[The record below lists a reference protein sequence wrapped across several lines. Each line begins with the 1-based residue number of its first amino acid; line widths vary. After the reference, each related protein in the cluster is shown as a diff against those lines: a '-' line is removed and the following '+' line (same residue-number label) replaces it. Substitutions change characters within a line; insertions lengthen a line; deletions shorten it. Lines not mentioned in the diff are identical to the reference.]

1 MNLPNFVDHP
11 LVPVVFFIAAAGGIS
26 WLLNF
31 VMIRLGPALG
41 LLDQPG
47 ARRVHT
53 TPIPRA
59 GGIAVWLSF
68 AIVSLLATHFVPSLL
83 TRTGFANL
91 HAFLI
96 ASLLLLVVGI
106 YDDRNGMRA
115 SVKLVAQIAA
125 AVLYHHLSP
134 GHHGA
139 IWGVM
144 IPPWLDLLIF
154 TMWAVLLINAF
165 NLIDGLDGLCG
176 GLSAISLSVL
186 AVLCLVTGS
195 YDSALLVGFMAASI
209 AGFLYFNLNPARIFL
224 GDAGSMM
231 LGLFLAS
238 ASTYAGGR
246 RVILGAILLPI
257 AIAGVPLLDVAL
269 AVWRRSVRKLI
280 AHWSRGDSVGIFAPD
295 KDHLHHRLLETG
307 MTQKKVALSM
317 QALAVVISALCFVPL
332 IAGPKALSVT
342 VVGFVLLTLFG
353 LRHIA
358 HVELIQTGTLVHLAV
373 KRRPAKEGA
382 RRLYFIYDIVTL
394 AVAASLALA
403 IESNLGA
410 RGMGS
415 EWNWRFVMTFVS
427 VGFVALNLLYIYKR
441 VWLRASFAEYLKVG
455 LGIGMAGLVSCLLFQ
470 VGTGE
475 LAWSVARTGVL
486 SLAFAIP
493 LILLPRALPDIF
505 RELSLDSA
513 HKGLTKNPRQPNR
526 QVLVYGAG
534 DIGCLFIRHLAH
546 GGFPAVTSSFKVAGF
561 LDDNPMLYQRLINGF
576 KVHGGLDHLSRLA
589 KEYPIHG
596 IIITAREIPPERM
609 EKLVRLSQLHGFELY
624 SWGREIG
631 NIHDVNG
638 GGEVEG
644 QMMSQ

>member
-1 MNLPNFVDHP
+1 MNRPFLVDHP
-11 LVPVVFFIAAAGGIS
+11 LVSAVFLFVLAGGLS
-26 WLLNF
+26 WLLNLI
-31 VMIRLGPALG
+31 MIRLGPALG

-47 ARRVHT
+47 VRRVHT

-68 AIVSLLATHFVPSLL
+68 AVVSLIASHFHPTMFSQTGASSL
-83 TRTGFANL
+83 N
-91 HAFLI
+91 AFLI

-106 YDDRNGMRA
+106 YDDRNGMSA
-115 SVKLVAQIAA
+115 SVKLVAQISA
-125 AVLYHHLSP
+125 AVLYHYLNP
-134 GHHGA
+134 GHHGS
-139 IWGVM
+139 IWGMM

-195 YDSALLVGFMAASI
+195 YESAFLVGLMAASI

-257 AIAGVPLLDVAL
+257 AVAGVPLLDVAL

-358 HVELIQTGTLVHLAV
+358 HVELIQTGNLVHLAV
-373 KRRPAKEGA
+373 KRRPAKEGT
-382 RRLYFIYDIVTL
+382 RRLYFLYDIITLTL
-394 AVAASLALA
+394 ASSLALA
-403 IESNLGA
+403 LESNFGT
-410 RGMGS
+410 RSMGF

-427 VGFVALNLLYIYKR
+427 VGFVALNLLQIYKR

-455 LGIGMAGLVSCLLFQ
+455 LGIGMSGLISCLFFQ

-475 LAWSVARTGVL
+475 LAWIVARTGVL

-513 HKGLTKNPRQPNR
+513 HKGLTKHPRQANR
-526 QVLVYGAG
+526 QILVYGAG
-534 DIGCLFIRHLAH
+534 DVGCLFIRHLAH
-546 GGFPAVTSSFKVAGF
+546 GGFPEATSTFKVAGF
-561 LDDNPMLYQRLINGF
+561 LDDNPLLYQRLINGF
-576 KVHGGLDHLSRLA
+576 KVHGGLEHLGRLL
-589 KEYPIHG
+589 KE
-596 IIITAREIPPERM
+596 
-609 EKLVRLSQLHGFELY
+609 
-624 SWGREIG
+624 
-631 NIHDVNG
+631 
-638 GGEVEG
+638 
-644 QMMSQ
+644 